1 MNRILLRIPLLLSLV
16 VAGTLT
22 AQTTSYP
29 LSDGTSMQLPD
40 LTITG
45 STLSC
50 DVAYVPARNVY
61 RYTYTLSAPA
71 ANLAPVRSFRIELT
85 GKNSRTQL
93 DPTLSENIRRWTVKQ
108 PTTTIPVGVTSPD
121 LTQWADCSVAADG
134 WAYCNAS
141 KWMYSLAPGSSKSG
155 FVLESHQPPGLR
167 RALIIPSMHAW
178 WDAVN
183 NAPPSDAEF
192 ETPLGAEGFTVQT
205 TTVGPSDTTD
215 ADLYSGG
222 GQQPAEV
229 NKFLRYAS
237 PVDNRN
243 KVPANSTF
251 TVLVYYGLTINPATF
266 SASLDGADIT
276 SRFHPTP
283 GGADAVTIAIGTS
296 TTKLHLSVDGAKASG
311 GKGTDSDTLTFLPQ

>member
-1 MNRILLRIPLLLSLV
+1 MNRTFLRISLLLTFS
-16 VAGTLT
+16 VAGALA

-40 LTITG
+40 LTIAG

-50 DVAYVPARNVY
+50 DVTYVPARSVY
-61 RYTYTLSAPA
+61 RYAYTLNAPA
-71 ANLAPVRSFRIELT
+71 TNLAPVRSFRIELSGT
-85 GKNSRTQL
+85 NSRVQL

-141 KWMYSLAPGSSKSG
+141 KWMYSLAPGSSRSG
-155 FVLESHQPPGLR
+155 FVLESHQPPGIR
-167 RALIIPSMHAW
+167 RAVILPSMHAW
-178 WDAVN
+178 WEAVR
-183 NAPPSDAEF
+183 NAPSSDAEF
-192 ETPLGAEGFTVQT
+192 ETPLSAARFAIQT
-205 TTVGPSDTTD
+205 TTVGPSEITE
-215 ADLYSGG
+215 AELYSGG

-237 PVDNRN
+237 PLDNRN
-243 KVPANSTF
+243 KVPANSTY

-266 SASLDGADIT
+266 NATLDGVDIT

-283 GGADAVTIAIGTS
+283 GGADAVTIAVGTG
-296 TTKLHLSVDGAKASG
+296 TTKLHLSVDGTKASG

>member
-1 MNRILLRIPLLLSLV
+1 MNRTLSRITILVTLFI
-16 VAGTLT
+16 AGAVS
-22 AQTTSYP
+22 AQTTSY
-29 LSDGTSMQLPD
+29 LLTDGTSVQMAD

-50 DVAYVPARNVY
+50 EVAYVPARNVY
-61 RYTYTLSAPA
+61 RYTYTLNAPLT
-71 ANLAPVRSFRIELT
+71 NLAPIRAFRIELS

-93 DPTLSENIRRWTVKQ
+93 DPTLAENIHRWTVKQ

-141 KWMYSLAPGSSKSG
+141 KWMYSLGAGSSKSG
-155 FVLESHQPPGLR
+155 FVLESHQPPGVR

-178 WDAVN
+178 FDAVST
-183 NAPPSDAEF
+183 APPSNAEF
-192 ETPLGAEGFTVQT
+192 VTPLSPEPFTVQT
-205 TTVGPSDTTD
+205 TTVGPSEITE

-237 PVDNRN
+237 PLDNRN

-266 SASLDGADIT
+266 AASLDGVDIT

-283 GGADAVTIAIGTS
+283 GGADAVTISIGTS